1 MTPFQPGWVH
11 AEHPDTLGSPRLAWL
26 PEAYG
31 EDGRFR
37 TRRLLAGA
45 GQGYAVLAEDRW
57 SGGDVVIKGMWWS
70 QSDLDDPRSVHGALG
85 EQKKQRDQ
93 GLRAARQ
100 AAQLTQQC
108 PVVISVESQ
117 PSPSLL
123 ADGRHG
129 RPGGRPGGGMPG
141 EVPYESFVVQQFIGH
156 HGGVS
161 RTHHGGVSRT
171 LQEEIDERAASHRR
185 FKPDQLLDLAEQL
198 CNTLAALHA
207 DRHNGDEHSKGWIH
221 ADIKPENI
229 LVLGPPARYV
239 LIDYDAAV
247 QIGDRIRTTTRAYA
261 PPSAEGTDEPSELA
275 PASERFDIYM
285 LGATLAHAA
294 ALRRL
299 TDRQARELYA
309 EDFDVSAPAR
319 RFIAGLRYG
328 PILTNALTTCLSAK
342 KFRLATVD
350 RVRTDLARARSATAL
365 QAALRTLG
373 EHR

>member
-1 MTPFQPGWVH
+1 MSGFSPGWVY
-11 AEHPDTLGSPRLAWL
+11 AEHPDNLGSPRLAWL
-26 PEAYG
+26 PESYG
-31 EDGRFR
+31 EDGRFH
-37 TRRLLAGA
+37 TKRLLAGA

-70 QSDLDDPRSVHGALG
+70 QTDLDDPRSVHRALG
-85 EQKKQRDQ
+85 EQKNQRDQ

-123 ADGRHG
+123 ANSGQRG
-129 RPGGRPGGGMPG
+129 G
-141 EVPYESFVVQQFIGH
+141 EVPYESFLVQQFIGH
-156 HGGVS
+156 RS
-161 RTHHGGVSRT
+161 GVSRT
-171 LQEEIDERAASHRR
+171 LQQEIDARAESHRSFTR
-185 FKPDQLLDLAEQL
+185 DQLLDLAEQL

-221 ADIKPENI
+221 ADLKPENI

-247 QIGDRIRTTTRAYA
+247 QIGERIRTTTSAYA

-299 TDRQARELYA
+299 TDRQVRELYA

-350 RVRTDLARARSATAL
+350 RVRIDLARARSATAL
-365 QAALRTLG
+365 ESALRTLG
-373 EHR
+373 EPR

>member
-1 MTPFQPGWVH
+1 MTPFAPGWVH
-11 AEHPDTLGSPRLAWL
+11 ADHPDSLDSPRLAWL
-26 PEAYG
+26 PESYG

-37 TRRLLAGA
+37 TKRLLAAA

-70 QSDLDDPRSVHGALG
+70 QAALDNPRNVHGELA

-117 PSPSLL
+117 PSPSLV

-129 RPGGRPGGGMPG
+129 GQPGAGG
-141 EVPYESFVVQQFIGH
+141 VPYESFIVQQFIG
-156 HGGVS
+156 
-161 RTHHGGVSRT
+161 HHGGVSRT

-198 CNTLAALHA
+198 CNTLTALHA
-207 DRHNGDEHSKGWIH
+207 DRHFGDEHSKGWIH

-247 QIGDRIRTTTRAYA
+247 QIGERIRTTTRAYA

-294 ALRRL
+294 ALRRI

-319 RFIAGLRYG
+319 RFVASLRYG

-365 QAALRTLG
+365 QSALRTLG
-373 EHR
+373 EPR

>member
-1 MTPFQPGWVH
+1 MSEFSPGWVR
-11 AEHPDTLGSPRLAWL
+11 AEHPDNLGSPRLAWL
-26 PEAYG
+26 PESYG

-37 TRRLLAGA
+37 TKSLLAGA

-57 SGGDVVIKGMWWS
+57 SGGDVVIKGLWWS
-70 QSDLDDPRSVHGALG
+70 QSVLDDPRSVHGALG

-117 PSPSLL
+117 PSPSLI
-123 ADGRHG
+123 ATGGHG
-129 RPGGRPGGGMPG
+129 VVGSGD
-141 EVPYESFVVQQFIGH
+141 VPYESFLVQQFIGH
-156 HGGVS
+156 HGGI
-161 RTHHGGVSRT
+161 SRT
-171 LQEEIDERAASHRR
+171 LQQEIDARAKTHRR
-185 FKPDQLLDLAEQL
+185 FTPDQLLDLADQL

-247 QIGDRIRTTTRAYA
+247 QIGERIRTTTSAYA

-299 TDRQARELYA
+299 TDRQTRELYA
-309 EDFDVSAPAR
+309 EDFDISAPAR
-319 RFIAGLRYG
+319 RFIANLRYG

-350 RVRTDLARARSATAL
+350 RVRIDLARARSATAL
-365 QAALRTLG
+365 QSALRSLG

>member
-1 MTPFQPGWVH
+1 MTDFRPGWVR
-11 AEHPDTLGSPRLAWL
+11 ADQPDHLGSPRLAWI
-26 PEAYG
+26 PESYG
-31 EDGRFR
+31 DDGRFR

-45 GQGYAVLAEDRW
+45 GQGYAVLAQDSW

-70 QSDLDDPRSVHGALG
+70 QAHLDDPRSVVGALG

-108 PVVISVESQ
+108 PVVISVEAQ

-129 RPGGRPGGGMPG
+129 GPDGDQ
-141 EVPYESFVVQQFIGH
+141 VPYESFLVQQFIGH
-156 HGGVS
+156 Q
-161 RTHHGGVSRT
+161 GGVSRT
-171 LQEEIDERAASHRR
+171 LQEEIEERALAHRR

-207 DRHNGDEHSKGWIH
+207 DRHSGSEHSKGWIH

-247 QIGDRIRTTTRAYA
+247 QIGDRISTTTRAYA
-261 PPSAEGTDEPSELA
+261 PPSAEGTDEPSEMA

-309 EDFDVSAPAR
+309 EDFAVSAPAR
-319 RFIAGLRYG
+319 RFIANLNYG

-365 QAALRTLG
+365 QSALRILG
-373 EHR
+373 EQ

>member
-1 MTPFQPGWVH
+1 MTPFRPGWVH
-11 AEHPDTLGSPRLAWL
+11 AAHPDALGSPRLAWL
-26 PEAYG
+26 PETYG

-37 TRRLLAGA
+37 TKRLLAGA

-70 QSDLDDPRSVHGALG
+70 RSDLDDPRSVHRALG
-85 EQKKQRDQ
+85 EQQKQRDQ

-123 ADGRHG
+123 ADGG
-129 RPGGRPGGGMPG
+129 QGGYGGPGGG
-141 EVPYESFVVQQFIGH
+141 EVPYESFLVQQFIGH
-156 HGGVS
+156 
-161 RTHHGGVSRT
+161 RNGVSRT

-185 FKPDQLLDLAEQL
+185 FKADQLLDLAEQL

-207 DRHNGDEHSKGWIH
+207 DRHHGDEHSKGWIH

-247 QIGDRIRTTTRAYA
+247 QIGDRIRTTTSAYA
-261 PPSAEGTDEPSELA
+261 PPAAEGTDEPSELA

-319 RFIAGLRYG
+319 RFIASLRYG

-365 QAALRTLG
+365 ESALRTLG
-373 EHR
+373 EPR

>member
-1 MTPFQPGWVH
+1 MSEFSPGWVH
-11 AEHPDTLGSPRLAWL
+11 AEHPDNLGSPRLAWL
-26 PEAYG
+26 PESYG
-31 EDGRFR
+31 EDGRFL
-37 TRRLLAGA
+37 TKRLLAGA

-70 QSDLDDPRSVHGALG
+70 RSDLDDPRSVHRALG
-85 EQKKQRDQ
+85 EQRKQRDQ

-123 ADGRHG
+123 ADGG
-129 RPGGRPGGGMPG
+129 QGGYGGQGDG
-141 EVPYESFVVQQFIGH
+141 EVPYESFLVQQFIG
-156 HGGVS
+156 
-161 RTHHGGVSRT
+161 HHGGVSRT

-207 DRHNGDEHSKGWIH
+207 DRHHGDEHSKGWIH

-247 QIGDRIRTTTRAYA
+247 QIGDRIRTTTSAYA
-261 PPSAEGTDEPSELA
+261 PPAAEGTDEPSELA

-285 LGATLAHAA
+285 LGATLAHTA

-309 EDFDVSAPAR
+309 EDFEVSAPAR
-319 RFIAGLRYG
+319 RFIASLSYG

-365 QAALRTLG
+365 RSALRTLG
-373 EHR
+373 EPR